1 MNGMNEFFMRDPV
14 RFLRDVCVD
23 NKTMQEGIGGANN
36 IVRLNGAKSGVF
48 DLVIT
53 GTHDQNQVRLTCVS
67 PEAGYEI
74 QGDLKIE
81 AYWCP
86 FLSGGGLP
94 GWVDVPR
101 FNPESRLVLTAA
113 MQGCAFVITDSP
125 ASAQYF
131 RVFHNQHPEASS
143 TWAAIQQS
151 GVNSTISTFSYEE
164 YGNTIPGAGG
174 GMTNAFNILWKPPGK
189 KWSYVSQSNRFVHL
203 DTGLGTR
210 IERDHAKR
218 ILDRPVG
225 V

>member
-1 MNGMNEFFMRDPV
+1 MNGMNELFMCDPV
-14 RFLRDVCVD
+14 DFLRAVCVD

-48 DLVIT
+48 DLVVT
-53 GTHDQNQVRLTCVS
+53 GGNQVRLTFAS
-67 PEAGYEI
+67 PEAGHEI
-74 QGDLKIE
+74 QRDVPIS

-86 FLSGGGLP
+86 FISGGGLP

-101 FNPESRLVLTAA
+101 FNPVWRLVLTAA
-113 MQGCAFVITDSP
+113 MQGCAFVITNSP
-125 ASAQYF
+125 ASAQHF
-131 RVFHNQHPEASS
+131 RVFHNQHPEANSS
-143 TWAAIQQS
+143 TWDAIQQS